1 MLFLHGWWTLL
12 PMERRESSPRE
23 NSAASED
30 PGRTGQLWKFIH
42 PRKIFFITQEVMVNI
57 MIVYIIVV
65 LAAGL
70 GKTLM
75 DARHLVHLVDGD
87 GFTSVVAEVLSF
99 LVMLELFRGFV
110 EFFTTQRIRLHTMM
124 DPAILF
130 VVREVMIT
138 LYREEGRATSWEVL
152 MGFALLLLSLGII
165 RSLAVCFTPDSQK
178 LAE

>member
-1 MLFLHGWWTLL
+1 
-12 PMERRESSPRE
+12 MEKRVHPVRE
-23 NSAASED
+23 NNEASED
-30 PGRTGQLWKFIH
+30 PGRRGYIWKAIH
-42 PRKIFFITQEVMVNI
+42 PRRIFFTTQEVMVNI
-57 MIVYIIVV
+57 MIIYITVV
-65 LAAGL
+65 LAVGL
-70 GKTLM
+70 GKTVF
-75 DARHLVHLVDGD
+75 DARDLVHIIDGD
-87 GFTSVVAEVLSF
+87 GFTTVVAEVLSF

-138 LYREEGRATSWEVL
+138 LYRKEGQDTPWEVL

>member
-1 MLFLHGWWTLL
+1 MLAG
-12 PMERRESSPRE
+12 METIKKPAWQNERKRKR
-23 NSAASED
+23 
-30 PGRTGQLWKFIH
+30 PGRTGRWAETIH
-42 PRKIFFITQEVMVNI
+42 PRNVFFITQEVMVNI

-70 GKTLM
+70 GRTLL
-75 DARHLVHLVDGD
+75 DARHLVHMMDGE

-110 EFFTTQRIRLHTMM
+110 DFFSTRRIRLHTMM

-138 LYREEGRATSWEVL
+138 LYRDEGKGAPWEVL
-152 MGFALLLLSLGII
+152 LGFSLLLLSLGII
-165 RSLAVCFTPDSQK
+165 RSLAVRYTPGS
-178 LAE
+178 

>member
-1 MLFLHGWWTLL
+1 
-12 PMERRESSPRE
+12 MEQINEPIGQRHRERE
-23 NSAASED
+23 E
-30 PGRTGQLWKFIH
+30 PGRVGRWMETIH

-65 LAAGL
+65 LAVAL

-75 DARHLVHLVDGD
+75 DAGKLLHGLNGE

-110 EFFTTQRIRLHTMM
+110 DFFSTQRIRLHTMM

-130 VVREVMIT
+130 VVREVMIA
-138 LYREEGRATSWEVL
+138 LYRNEAKGPSWELL
-152 MGFALLLLSLGII
+152 MGFSLLLVSLGII
-165 RSLAVCFTPDSQK
+165 RTLAVRYTPGS
-178 LAE
+178 

>member
-1 MLFLHGWWTLL
+1 
-12 PMERRESSPRE
+12 MEQMKHPEWGQRE
-23 NSAASED
+23 AKD
-30 PGRTGQLWKFIH
+30 GPGRVGQVMHTIH
-42 PRKIFFITQEVMVNI
+42 PKNIFFVTQEIMVNI

-75 DARHLVHLVDGD
+75 DARHLLHMIDGE

-110 EFFTTQRIRLHTMM
+110 EFFSTKRIRLHTMM

-138 LYREEGRATSWEVL
+138 LYREEEKGVDWKILV
-152 MGFALLLLSLGII
+152 GFSVLLLSLGII
-165 RSLAVCFTPDSQK
+165 RSLAVRFTPEYRK
-178 LAE
+178 LGD